1 MPQGLTPQHP
11 STSGSRHSIWSRTSD
26 PYVTR
31 PACTAPQCGTCP
43 SPSVPRPCTR
53 ASLTPTLCWS
63 PTEERVVDLSHF
75 LPLLCG
81 PHRWP
86 VAVGEEDRLFTTS
99 CFQLMKVIICSALMN
114 VFLSC
119 TQTHMVGRLVW
130 VRDSCGV
137 FEWSSVFVS
146 GSTVGGVLVLS
157 PLLLLVV
164 EVLTSAW
171 AVKRLAQLC
180 LAGHAYST
188 PDWWGSGGGS
198 AMQYC
203 MQGTPQRGVM
213 HRACVCKVLV
223 G

>member
-1 MPQGLTPQHP
+1 MSLGQHAQHP
-11 STSGSRHSIWSRTSD
+11 NAAHA
-26 PYVTR
+26 PLPQCHA
-31 PACTAPQCGTCP
+31 PAHVPPSHPPCVGAPQR
-43 SPSVPRPCTR
+43 SV
-53 ASLTPTLCWS
+53 WW
-63 PTEERVVDLSHF
+63 DLSHF